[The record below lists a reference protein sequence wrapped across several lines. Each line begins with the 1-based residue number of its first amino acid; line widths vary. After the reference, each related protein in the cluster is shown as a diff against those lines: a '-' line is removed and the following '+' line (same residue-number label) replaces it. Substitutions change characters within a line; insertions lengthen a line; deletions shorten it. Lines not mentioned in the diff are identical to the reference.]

1 MSALPPIA
9 DINGY
14 GEGCPLMTQSG
25 HSPTDPEARLHH
37 QNWIRCADPLVSM
50 PTAEGPT
57 TEREDKAEEME
68 VRAKAIR
75 AKHARENPVE

>member
-1 MSALPPIA
+1 
-9 DINGY
+9 
-14 GEGCPLMTQSG
+14 
-25 HSPTDPEARLHH
+25 
-37 QNWIRCADPLVSM
+37 M